1 MNIKY
6 IRASGSPSTIVYSI
20 DLIERGH
27 IVQPIFIYKSK
38 YDDQDFDD
46 SLEYI
51 KELKKTF
58 KDKLLDL
65 KVLDYRNKE
74 IKDNRKL
81 FLDLSQTKEYQEL
94 KSKYGD
100 LFLPTIE
107 RCSKEITHFNLIFDY
122 VENDMPSDVEGI
134 VFNCLKSANVN
145 QNFTIKQNGIIDY
158 TKIYEEKINLD
169 LPFFD
174 IFKKIILSGDSIPIE
189 NIFLDYKDDVN
200 VLNALQISS
209 FCYNSRNCGR
219 CDGCTFKKSLKI
231 NSIIILKNLDKMLKR
246 N

>member
-1 MNIKY
+1 MSIKY

-27 IVQPIFIYKSK
+27 TIQPIFIYQSK
-38 YDDQDFDD
+38 YDGQDFDD
-46 SLEYI
+46 SLGYI

-94 KSKYGD
+94 KNKYGD
-100 LFLPTIE
+100 SFLPTIE
-107 RCSKEITHFNLIFDY
+107 RCSKKITHFNLIFDY
-122 VENDMPSDVEGI
+122 IENDMPPDFEGI
-134 VFNCLKSANVN
+134 VFNCLKSSRIN

-158 TKIYEEKINLD
+158 TKIFEEKISLD

-189 NIFLDYKDDVN
+189 TPFLNYKDDVN
-200 VLNALQISS
+200 VLKALQISS
-209 FCYNSRNCGR
+209 FCYNHKNCGR

-231 NSIIILKNLDKMLKR
+231 NSTFILKNLDKMLKS